1 MGGFNLNL
9 LKKQKALEM
18 YERQDNET
26 DEEYIY
32 NLNTMANKI
41 SFPFEEINIVNSS
54 YKVQRAY
61 RVKGGTIIDFQT
73 KEIKIPPKYATIYN
87 RNIKQ

>member
-1 MGGFNLNL
+1 
-9 LKKQKALEM
+9 
-18 YERQDNET
+18 
-26 DEEYIY
+26 
-32 NLNTMANKI
+32 MANKI
-41 SFPFEEINIVNSS
+41 TFPFEEINIVNSS

-87 RNIKQ
+87 RNIKQWLSAINYITIQQK